1 VVLHRELEDKNR
13 EIEQIGMERR
23 RIEDTIDRTLEQEID
38 LKQQTE
44 EIDAF
49 NKRYNRALKD
59 KVSVYDELMNAVRM
73 LAERNATY
81 MNNEIEISKLSNLT
95 SITKKELEQ
104 KEKIHQELVSDLES
118 HEQASKLVE

>member
-1 VVLHRELEDKNR
+1 MVLHRELEDKNR